1 MGRGEWIVLTMPW
14 VLDEKSPAAAKL
26 LLCAQ
31 VGREAESR
39 GGCLTKRAQSDALCD
54 LEALAA
60 EMRML
65 TASPDIGLPAAEAV
79 LSTSKSSPG
88 GGNGC

>member
-1 MGRGEWIVLTMPW
+1 MGKWIILTTPW
-14 VLDEKSPAAAKL
+14 VLDEKLPPAAKL

-39 GGCLTKRAQSDALCD
+39 GGCWTKQAQSNALCD
-54 LEALAA
+54 VEALAA

-65 TASPDIGLPAAEAV
+65 TASPDIGL
-79 LSTSKSSPG
+79 LRLF
-88 GGNGC
+88 